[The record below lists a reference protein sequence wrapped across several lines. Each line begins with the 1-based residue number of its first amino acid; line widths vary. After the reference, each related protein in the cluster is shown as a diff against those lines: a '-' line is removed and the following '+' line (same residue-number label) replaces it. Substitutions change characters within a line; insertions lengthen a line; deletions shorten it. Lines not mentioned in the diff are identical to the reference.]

1 MLVKSGLFRG
11 SCLLAA
17 ALLAACGGIEDGEG
31 TTTPTVMPV
40 QVADG
45 SQGGGIEEPA
55 EGEFPS
61 FQPGVG
67 AEQVDDTD
75 TALSQDFESE
85 GATSYPVAA
94 AGSEGRSPMQAREL
108 ALAPQ
113 ANVVQ
118 LGALS
123 AAEMASAQDESGKP
137 SDEMQQRLVRT
148 GIGRRLSSQVS
159 ALTRSEG
166 SNWNWRT
173 LPDGWQ
179 VGSLAVKTGDAK
191 GVRLGL
197 QIDALPSGAL
207 LRFYAPDATTM
218 VELPASQV
226 LARMQA
232 RQQAGAMLGGGT
244 YWAPASPGSVG
255 VVEVAVPPGVS
266 TSGVRLGVDQVMHMM
281 MSTEEAV
288 ARNTEKRLAT
298 NVSGACQRDFVCRGA
313 TPQVADAALLLD
325 FVRYDKFGFVT
336 SYSCSGMLV
345 GDSAQTNAP
354 YVLTADH
361 CIGTAAGAYDTD
373 AYLFFRSTTCGGSTE
388 DARYALFAS
397 GFEYLYSE
405 SVRKGADMALL
416 RPFDGNYHVPAAGLT
431 LAGWSAAT
439 QRGTQ
444 EVVGLHHPVR
454 DHLMRSLGVASPSRA
469 SNFLRVYWTEGVTA
483 PGSSGSALLNAQN
496 QVIGTLWGGFSE
508 CNEAG
513 TAGNGLPDEY
523 GRFSTA
529 YARGLRNWLH
539 TPTRPLTMVS
549 RTGHTT
555 GPRELVLRDLRRSPL
570 GRFTYQAARLNDT
583 ADGLSPDDAW
593 RTPEVLRPLE
603 YGTAKVMAVQDIDAD
618 GRDDVVVRRPG
629 LFGTETLSVLQER
642 DDGGET
648 TTGEWLL
655 HSRMN
660 TSIRVLGLGDFD
672 GNGIAD
678 LALYD
683 GSRRLMQF
691 VLMSRN
697 EAGNYVPDVV
707 DYLFGFTNSS
717 GNLITTFAPVAVGD
731 FNGTGRAQVLFRNS
745 RKPTE
750 ARFVH
755 WQGDTD
761 PVYPFLLSVGT
772 LRLAG
777 TLVATT
783 DIDGDGQTDFVFNN
797 RGAIRYSLSQGS
809 GSAYTMSTHRTALTA
824 LPSGFQLA
832 AVTDVNGDAQAELV
846 LRRGTSG
853 EIRIASNPGVG
864 IWAPQRVSLV
874 PSP

>member
-1 MLVKSGLFRG
+1 MLVKSGLLRS
-11 SCLLAA
+11 SCLLVAA
-17 ALLAACGGIEDGEG
+17 FLAACGGIEDGES
-31 TTTPTVMPV
+31 TSAPTVMPV

-45 SQGGGIEEPA
+45 SQGGGIEEPV

-67 AEQVDDTD
+67 AEPVDDTD
-75 TALSQDFESE
+75 TALSQGFESE
-85 GATSYPVAA
+85 GAISYPVAA
-94 AGSEGRSPMQAREL
+94 AGSGGRSPMQPREL
-108 ALAPQ
+108 TQAPQ

-118 LGALS
+118 LGVLS

-244 YWAPASPGSVG
+244 YWAPASAGSVG

-281 MSTEEAV
+281 ISTEEAV

-298 NVSGACQRDFVCRGA
+298 NVSGACQRDLVCAGP
-313 TPQVADAALLLD
+313 TPEAADAALYLD
-325 FVRYDKFGFVT
+325 FVKYDKFG
-336 SYSCSGMLV
+336 YAAGYLCSGMLV
-345 GDSAQTNAP
+345 GDSGRTNAP
-354 YVLTADH
+354 YVLTANH

-373 AYLFFRSTTCGGSTE
+373 AYLFFRSTTCGGATI
-388 DARYALFAS
+388 DARFALFAS

-405 SVRKGADMALL
+405 NVRNGSDMALL
-416 RPFDGNYHVPAAGLT
+416 RPFDDNYHVPAAGLT

-444 EVVGLHHPVR
+444 AVVGLHHPGG
-454 DHLMRSLGVASPSRA
+454 DHLMRSLGVAFPSSA
-469 SNFLRVYWTEGVTA
+469 SNFLRVRWTEGVTA
-483 PGSSGSALLNAQN
+483 PGSSGSALLNASGQL
-496 QVIGTLWGGFSE
+496 IGTLWGGSSE
-508 CNEAG
+508 CIG
-513 TAGNGLPDEY
+513 TAGNGQPDEY
-523 GRFSTA
+523 GRFSSA

-539 TPTRPLTMVS
+539 TPTRPLTMVA
-549 RTGHTT
+549 RTGNTT

-583 ADGLSPDDAW
+583 ANGLSPDDTW
-593 RTPEVLRPLE
+593 RSPEVLRPLE
-603 YGTAKVMAVQDIDAD
+603 YGTAKIVAVQDIDAD

-642 DDGGET
+642 DNGGET
-648 TTGEWLL
+648 ATGEWLL

-660 TSIRVLGLGDFD
+660 SSIRVLGLGDFD

-717 GNLITTFAPVAVGD
+717 GNLITTFAPVALGD

-750 ARFVH
+750 AHFVQ
-755 WQGDTD
+755 WQGDSN
-761 PVYPFLLSVGT
+761 PVYPFLQSIGT

-783 DIDGDGQTDFVFNN
+783 DIDGDGRTDFVFNN

-824 LPSGFQLA
+824 LPTGFQLA

-846 LRRGTSG
+846 LRRKSNG
-853 EIRIASNPGVG
+853 EIRIATNPGSGLWMPLPV
-864 IWAPQRVSLV
+864 ALLPQ
-874 PSP
+874 P

>member
-17 ALLAACGGIEDGEG
+17 ALLAACGGHDGGES

-67 AEQVDDTD
+67 AEPVDETD

-85 GATSYPVAA
+85 GAISYPVAA
-94 AGSEGRSPMQAREL
+94 ARSEGRSPMQAREL

-123 AAEMASAQDESGKP
+123 AAEVASAQDESGKP

-179 VGSLAVKTGDAK
+179 VGSLAVNTGDAK

-197 QIDALPSGAL
+197 QIDALPSEAL
-207 LRFYAPDATTM
+207 LRFYAPEATTM

-232 RQQAGAMLGGGT
+232 KQQAGALQGGST
-244 YWAPASPGSVG
+244 YWAPTSVGSVG
-255 VVEVAVPPGVS
+255 VIEVAVPPGVS
-266 TSGVRLGVDQVMHMM
+266 TSGVRLSVDRVIHMV
-281 MSTEEAV
+281 MSTDEAFDRI
-288 ARNTEKRLAT
+288 AEKRREGGF
-298 NVSGACQRDFVCRGA
+298 SGACQRDFVCGGG
-313 TPQVADAALLLD
+313 TPQVADAALFLE
-325 FVRYDKFGFVT
+325 FVRYDKFGFET
-336 SYSCSGMLV
+336 HYSCSGMLV
-345 GDSAQTNAP
+345 GDSAQSNTP
-354 YVLTADH
+354 YVLTANH
-361 CIGTAAGAYDTD
+361 CIGNAAGAFDTN
-373 AYLFFRSTTCGGSTE
+373 ASLFWRSTTCGGSTV
-388 DARYALFAS
+388 DSRYALFAA
-397 GFEYLYSE
+397 GLEYLYSE
-405 SVRKGADMALL
+405 TVRNGSDMALL
-416 RPFDGNYHVPAAGLT
+416 RPFDSNYHVPAAGLT

-444 EVVGLHHPVR
+444 EVVGLHHPGG
-454 DHLMRSLGVASPSRA
+454 DHLMRSLGFASPSSA
-469 SNFLRVYWTEGVTA
+469 SNFLRVRWTEGVTA
-483 PGSSGSALLNAQN
+483 PGSSGSALLNTSG
-496 QVIGTLWGGFSE
+496 QVIGTLWGGSSE
-508 CNEAG
+508 CVG
-513 TAGNGLPDEY
+513 LVGNGLPDEY
-523 GRFSTA
+523 GRFSSA
-529 YARGLRNWLH
+529 YSRGLRNWLH
-539 TPTRPLTMVS
+539 TPTRRLTMVA

-583 ADGLSPDDAW
+583 ANGLSPDDAW